1 MTHWRMR
8 GKPDAAEAWFEGVR
22 KIVPAH
28 QGMLSFFREYCSARG
43 ESARLAVVLTE
54 AQRALPEGPE
64 RNGVVAELAK
74 LAEEGANANKA
85 IEQWR
90 SILRQDTKNKE
101 ARDALKRLYGPTAAY
116 NALTDLLRQELEK
129 IPQSDEAARL
139 TVLRDMASV
148 YRDHVK
154 SDSALVTVLAQIVQ
168 LDPTDLASVR
178 ELVRVYE
185 ALQRWRDLLTTQAR
199 QAELEPEA
207 SVKAELWR
215 AGARPWLRPIS
226 NVQNALESYAKL
238 NALPPRRREALDPPP
253 QPSLKPPAHKP
264 HPYPFPPPTD
274 GRTP

>member
-90 SILRQDTKNKE
+90 SILRQDTKNKK
-101 ARDALKRLYGPTAAY
+101 ARDAPKPLYRQTAAY
-116 NALTDLLRQELEK
+116 NALTDLLPQGLGK
-129 IPQSDEAARL
+129 IPQSHRAAPPTGLPRI
-139 TVLRDMASV
+139 ASV
-148 YRDHVK
+148 YR
-154 SDSALVTVLAQIVQ
+154 
-168 LDPTDLASVR
+168 
-178 ELVRVYE
+178 
-185 ALQRWRDLLTTQAR
+185 
-199 QAELEPEA
+199 
-207 SVKAELWR
+207 
-215 AGARPWLRPIS
+215 
-226 NVQNALESYAKL
+226 
-238 NALPPRRREALDPPP
+238 
-253 QPSLKPPAHKP
+253 P
-264 HPYPFPPPTD
+264 HPQ
-274 GRTP
+274 GN